1 MSPFTHYPGIAIIAA
16 QDIHIGFSD
25 STMQVKNSFIMT
37 NKVQIKCFF
46 L

>member
-1 MSPFTHYPGIAIIAA
+1 MSPFTHYPGIAIIGA

-25 STMQVKNSFIMT
+25 STMQVKNRFITT
-37 NKVQIKCFF
+37 NEVQIKCFF